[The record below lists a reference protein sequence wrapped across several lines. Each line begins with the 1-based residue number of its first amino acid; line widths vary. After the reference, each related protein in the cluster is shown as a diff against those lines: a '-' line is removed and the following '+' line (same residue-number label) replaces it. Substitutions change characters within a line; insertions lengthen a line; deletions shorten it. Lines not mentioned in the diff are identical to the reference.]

1 MEHHQENSFWRPAHL
16 PMLDQVFVVDFRN
29 AVSLIQEPSSL
40 NASPWI
46 QTRGDHLRRIR
57 ELISGPVAFSYCDFP
72 DTTLLSE
79 CPWLKFLGQ
88 EDNISSL
95 QILLCDDELKQELDS
110 EAPGLRCRAFH
121 TAICI
126 THVSVNAEGVPGLHS
141 IIDTLK
147 CLCRADK

>member
-1 MEHHQENSFWRPAHL
+1 
-16 PMLDQVFVVDFRN
+16 MLDQVFVVDFRN

-57 ELISGPVAFSYCDFP
+57 ELISGPVAFSFYGYAH
-72 DTTLLSE
+72 TTLLSE
-79 CPWLKFLGQ
+79 RLWLTLLGQ

-95 QILLCDDELKQELDS
+95 QILLCGDQIKQELDS

-121 TAICI
+121 TALCVS
-126 THVSVNAEGVPGLHS
+126 HVSVDKEGVLGPHS
-141 IIDTLK
+141 IISILK
-147 CLCRADK
+147 CLCWANK